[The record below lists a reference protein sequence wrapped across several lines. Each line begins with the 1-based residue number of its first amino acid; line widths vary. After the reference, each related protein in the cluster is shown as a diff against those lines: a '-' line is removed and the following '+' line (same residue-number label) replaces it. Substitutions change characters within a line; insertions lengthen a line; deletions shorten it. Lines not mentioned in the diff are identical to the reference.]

1 MVLCHGSLQ
10 QATRDWNWAI
20 QSDSSTAQRMR
31 ELVLLQAI
39 EKYSDTS
46 LTLEGSGPELMTY
59 QLGQQFMLT

>member
-1 MVLCHGSLQ
+1 MVLYHGSLQ
-10 QATRDWNWAI
+10 QATRVWNWAI
-20 QSDSSTAQRMR
+20 QSDSSTDQRMR

-59 QLGQQFMLT
+59 QLGQQFMPT